1 MLPRVL
7 TVTVS
12 DTRTAADD
20 ASGKALVE
28 ELFAFEHVEHL
39 IVPDDPAR
47 ITALVRD
54 AVAQKRTD
62 SIVLTGGT
70 GIAPRDVSYEAL
82 AALFDK
88 QLDGFGEAFR
98 RLSWDEIGPRAI
110 LSRATAGT
118 IGTCIVFLLPG
129 SQKAVRL
136 GARQLIAPI
145 LEHAVDLL
153 NGRTKHHAKG

>member
-54 AVAQKRTD
+54 AVAQGRAD
-62 SIVLTGGT
+62 AIVLTGGT